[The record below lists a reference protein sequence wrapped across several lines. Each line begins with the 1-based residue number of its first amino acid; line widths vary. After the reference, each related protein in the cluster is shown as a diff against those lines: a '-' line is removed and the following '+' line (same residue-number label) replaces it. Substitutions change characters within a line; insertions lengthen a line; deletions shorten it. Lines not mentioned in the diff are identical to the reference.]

1 MKLLIATN
9 NAHKAREIREILGDS
24 FTELLTMREA
34 GVELEVEEDGT
45 TFQENA
51 LKKAQETLAFV
62 QDRFDAVLADD
73 SGLCVDALDGAPGV
87 YSARFSG
94 EAHNDA
100 ANNARLISL
109 LKDVPDEK
117 RTARFCCCVALARK
131 NREPIVVLGE
141 VNGTILHESRG
152 ENGFGYDPYFF
163 YAPFNKSFAELT
175 ALEKNSVSHRK
186 RALLK
191 LKEALNVAHC
201 DRI

>member
-163 YAPFNKSFAELT
+163 YAPLNKSFAELT
-175 ALEKNSVSHRK
+175 AMEKNSVSHRK